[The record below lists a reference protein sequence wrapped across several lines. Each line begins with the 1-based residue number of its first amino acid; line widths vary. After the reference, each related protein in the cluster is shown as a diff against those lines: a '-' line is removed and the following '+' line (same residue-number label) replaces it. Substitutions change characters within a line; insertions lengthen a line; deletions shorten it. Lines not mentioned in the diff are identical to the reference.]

1 MDHPQVEKNQII
13 LIIDYETLDTHIY
26 NGEGKV
32 LHIDGEIDH
41 TKDDRRSITV
51 NIRID
56 LED

>member
-1 MDHPQVEKNQII
+1 MGHPKAKRNQVI

-26 NGEGKV
+26 NGDGKA